1 MYIIGAE
8 IYPVKRDKAK
18 KRYFCTVKVKKTVTL
33 RCGRMVFNDRN
44 ENVRL
49 RAVDAVK
56 SIHNGIEAPKARMRR
71 TAGAAEGDSPFY
83 GREGNIGKNAF
94 AAFRR
99 KRERQKVLR
108 KRIRR
113 CRFAGMGRRKVR
125 EGFGTCAAREGNAS
139 CGSEAF
145 RPFERLMRDTAI
157 ACWQSVRPLW

>member
-1 MYIIGAE
+1 
-8 IYPVKRDKAK
+8 
-18 KRYFCTVKVKKTVTL
+18 
-33 RCGRMVFNDRN
+33 
-44 ENVRL
+44 
-49 RAVDAVK
+49 
-56 SIHNGIEAPKARMRR
+56 MRR
-71 TAGAAEGDSPFY
+71 TAGAVEGDSPLY

-99 KRERQKVLR
+99 KRERQKVPR

-113 CRFAGMGRRKVR
+113 CRFAGMGRRKAR